1 MDSGMS
7 STYNF
12 TTGGYY
18 MSVRVRYAPSPTGLQ
33 HIGGVRTA
41 LFNYFFA
48 RANGGSFIL
57 RIEDTDRERSTDE
70 SIQDLYDTLEWLGVD
85 WDEGPVVGGDFGP
98 YIQSERS
105 DLYAKYAQKLIDDGK
120 AYRCFCTPERLD
132 QLRKEQDAA
141 KSKEKGYDR
150 HCRNLSDEDV
160 AQKLAE
166 GAPFVVRLKVPRDGK
181 TSFDDVLMGTIT
193 RKNKDVN
200 PDPVLLKS
208 DGFPTYH
215 LANVIDDHMMGIT
228 HIMRAQE
235 WIPSGPL
242 HILLYEAFGWTP
254 PLYCHLPMV
263 MGKDGQKL
271 SKRHGSTAVKDFRE
285 KGYLPEALMNY
296 VSMVGWSYDDKREF
310 FTKDDFCELFTL
322 EKINKAPGVFDYKK
336 LEWYNGMYIREKSDE
351 ELASLLLPYLQAE
364 GFISSEVR
372 DEEKEM
378 LSSIIP
384 LVKERLKVLSDVI
397 PMTRFLYEEVSVEDA
412 QSFVPKKQTLE
423 QSARALERAY
433 AILREDAGKDDELI
447 EEKLVE
453 VSKELDLK
461 VNGVFMPIRV
471 AVTGSQVSPPLFDS
485 IRALGWEK
493 ALQRIENSVNMLKNE
508 VDHE

>member
-1 MDSGMS
+1 
-7 STYNF
+7 
-12 TTGGYY
+12 

-48 RANGGSFIL
+48 RANKGSFIL
-57 RIEDTDRERSTDE
+57 RIEDTDRERSSDE
-70 SIQDLYDTLEWLGVD
+70 SVQDLYDTLSWLGVE
-85 WDEGPVVGGDFGP
+85 WDEGPVVGGEFGP

-105 DLYAKYAQKLIDDGK
+105 ELYAQYAQKLIDDGK
-120 AYRCFCTPERLD
+120 AYRCFCTAERLD
-132 QLRKEQDAA
+132 ELRRKQEEA

-150 HCRNLSDEDV
+150 HCRNLSEEEIS
-160 AQKLAE
+160 AKLTE
-166 GAPFVVRLKVPRDGK
+166 GVPFVVRLKVPHDGK

-193 RKNKDVN
+193 RKNKDVS

-296 VSMVGWSYDDKREF
+296 VSMVGWAYDDKREF
-310 FTKDDFCELFTL
+310 FTKEEFCELFTL

-351 ELASLLLPYLQAE
+351 ELARLLAPYLQSE
-364 GFISSEVR
+364 NFISTPVSSEQEAV
-372 DEEKEM
+372 
-378 LSSIIP
+378 LASIIP
-384 LVKERLKVLSDVI
+384 LVKERLKVLSDVV
-397 PMTRFLYEEVSVEDA
+397 PLTRFLFEEVAVEDVNA
-412 QSFVPKKQTLE
+412 FVPKKQTLS
-423 QSARALERAY
+423 QSCDALAGALEIIKRHTQ
-433 AILREDAGKDDELI
+433 DEIEVI
-447 EEKLVE
+447 EEELTDLAQK
-453 VSKELDLK
+453 LDLK

-485 IRALGWEK
+485 ILALGWDK
-493 ALQRIENSVNMLKNE
+493 AIQRIQNGVNMLKNE
-508 VDHE
+508 VEHE